1 MQFFTFFRRKGLR
14 PSWEFSAQG
23 VLWRLHPAPGST
35 FIGEERDP
43 ASHSAALFCLD
54 GMTGKLRWRGDM
66 RDEGWWTGISGI
78 FRGVLLLHG
87 FATPELPEEKK
98 IIALEMAT
106 GKELWRNDE
115 FTFLGVRDG
124 AVIASRRVPGGAVVA
139 RLSLRGGV
147 PEELA
152 SQNAERQFQRGAEE
166 DERADTDAKY
176 PAVLHAEDARRFP
189 GLAGIVPAAAD
200 PVEFLALEAAVV
212 VGYAVPDEGS
222 SPASP
227 LFTRSVAVVDRGT
240 GRVLYRATLDRS
252 LPFVPQ
258 GSFMAR
264 GEVLYC
270 IREKKTITAIALRA
284 PRKPSSPT
292 SSASR

>member
-1 MQFFTFFRRKGLR
+1 MQFFTFFRGKGLR
-14 PSWEFSAQG
+14 PSWEFTTHG

-54 GMTGKLRWRGDM
+54 GLTGKVRWRGDM
-66 RDEGWWTGISGI
+66 RAEGWWTGVSGI

-98 IIALEMAT
+98 IIALELES

-124 AVIASRRVPGGAVVA
+124 AVIASRRVPGGTVVA

-147 PEELA
+147 VEEPV
-152 SQNAERQFQRGAEE
+152 SQTVERQFQRGAEE
-166 DERADTDAKY
+166 DERADAEAKY
-176 PAVLHAEDARRFP
+176 PAVLHREDARTFP

-200 PVEFLALEAAVV
+200 PVEFLALEGAVV

-222 SPASP
+222 TPASP
-227 LFTRSVAVVDRGT
+227 SFTRSVAVVDRGT

-264 GEVLYC
+264 GDFLYC
-270 IREKKTITAIALRA
+270 IREKKTITAVAIRA
-284 PRKPSSPT
+284 PRKLSPPT
-292 SSASR
+292 SSTSR